1 MKIKKLTI
9 HGFKS
14 FVDKVTLNFP
24 SGTSGIIGP
33 NGCGKSNIVDA
44 IRWVL
49 GEQNAR
55 HLRGKQM
62 EDIIFN
68 GSESRKPLG
77 MAEVVLTFSNEEG
90 LAPAHF
96 ANFSEI
102 EISRRLYRSGESE
115 YYVNRVQSRLRDIV
129 DLFTDTGIG
138 TRAYSII
145 EQGQVGWLIS
155 AKPEDRRSVFEEAA
169 GINKFK
175 HKKDAALRRLESTR
189 ENLTRV
195 SDIIS
200 EVKRQLNSLNRQAR
214 KAERYKALRE
224 ELKELELLLSSIEH
238 SRMKAELSDLMRRL
252 EAVKDEEVSLG
263 ALSTAKEEQ
272 AEELK
277 VEFLGVEGEYKA
289 IRERSF
295 GLERSIQ
302 DEERKSALAGM
313 RVEELKR
320 AEERL
325 STEISELS
333 GARDAAAAEIE
344 ALSAS
349 LSALGSE
356 IEAESGLLAG
366 HSSSLEGVS
375 SELRGKE
382 EARSGLKAESLKL
395 STRLTETRHAIQN
408 CLREEEDLRAREARS
423 RKELENVS
431 IELASREGPL
441 GALKARIA
449 EAESG
454 KGAIEAEIGAIRSM
468 LESLESERAAKSNET
483 QRARDEYSKASAT
496 LATLEEMERNFE
508 SVKGGAKAIM
518 QRADRSG
525 VYGLIADCIETSPG
539 YEKAVE
545 AVLADKLQ
553 YVLVESAKEG
563 IEAIEYL
570 RSKGAGRGSFV
581 PVRDARPVASPVPAE
596 GWGAGNIRA
605 LGSEMKIKNGYEEI
619 VNYLLGDVFLA
630 DSLEDALSAW
640 RESGGFRAFV
650 TPEGDMVDAQG
661 VITGGGAI
669 SDGGILQRRNE
680 TRKVRARAGEL
691 EKAIAALEEALRSV
705 QEAIQSEG
713 ARLESSRERL
723 HAADIEKVNLLSELK
738 REETEIERLG
748 RLRGTLLAESSQ
760 AAERLLGTSERKASL
775 SSELEGTERELA
787 EKERSISGLSDE
799 IGALAARKEEISN
812 IVTEARV
819 RLASSRERLEAQKR
833 ALAEKERAVSDTGL
847 RIQSRQ
853 ADIEKGRV
861 EAEEKKEELAL
872 IKERLEGLLAKVDEI
887 KKEETEK
894 AEALE
899 NITGQIK
906 TAEHE
911 LKEVKARYSELGEL
925 KGELTIE
932 IREKELAIAN
942 LIERMREKYSSAVGE
957 FRPAEGEAIPSVE
970 ELEEKRSDM
979 REKIASLGEV
989 SLSALE
995 EYNDLERRHQF
1006 LLDQQADLTKSVESL
1021 HTAIQRINRTTRERF
1036 KTTFDEINAKF
1047 QETFPRF
1054 FSGGRA
1060 ELRLTDDSDILEAGV
1075 EIVAQPPGKRLQNI
1089 TLLSGG
1095 EKALTATALIF
1106 AIFLIKPSPFCLLD
1120 EVDAPLDDANIDRFN
1135 LFVRDMSKIS
1145 QFLLITHNKKTMEM
1159 ADSLY
1164 GITMQEPGVSK
1175 VITLKF

>member
-1 MKIKKLTI
+1 MKIKKLSI

-14 FVDKVTLNFP
+14 FVDKVILQFP

-115 YYVNRVQSRLRDIV
+115 YYINRVQSRLRDIV

-175 HKKDAALRRLESTR
+175 HKKDAALRRLESTK

-200 EVKRQLNSLNRQAR
+200 EVKRQLNSLNRQAK

-224 ELKELELLLSSIEH
+224 ELKGLELLLSSIEH
-238 SRMKAELSDLMRRL
+238 SRMKAELAGIAKRL
-252 EAVKDEEVSLG
+252 EAVKDEEVSLA
-263 ALSTAKEEQ
+263 ALSAAREEEV
-272 AEELK
+272 EELK

-289 IRERSF
+289 IRERAF

-302 DEERKSALAGM
+302 DEEGKSALAGM
-313 RVEELKR
+313 RVEELRR

-325 STEISELS
+325 SAEISELS

-344 ALSAS
+344 ELTSS
-349 LSALGSE
+349 LSALASG

-366 HSSSLEGVS
+366 HSSSLES
-375 SELRGKE
+375 ISAELRGKE

-395 STRLTETRHAIQN
+395 STRLTEAKHAIQN
-408 CLREEEDLRAREARS
+408 CLREEEDLRVREARS

-431 IELASREGPL
+431 VELASKEGPL
-441 GALKARIA
+441 GALKVRIND
-449 EAESG
+449 AESG
-454 KGAIEAEIGAIRSM
+454 KGSLEAELAAIRSR
-468 LESLESERAAKSNET
+468 LESLEAERAAKGHEAM
-483 QRARDEYSKASAT
+483 RARDEYSKASAT
-496 LATLEEMERNFE
+496 LAALEEMERNFE
-508 SVKGGAKAIM
+508 NVNGGAKAIM
-518 QRADRSG
+518 QRTEKYG

-563 IEAIEYL
+563 VEAIEYL

-581 PVRDARPVASPVPAE
+581 PVKDARPVAAPVPAE
-596 GWGAGNIRA
+596 GWGAANVRS
-605 LGSEMKIKNGYEEI
+605 LGSEMRVKDGYEEV
-619 VNYLLGDVFLA
+619 VNHLLGDVFLA
-630 DSLEDALSAW
+630 DSIEDALSAW
-640 RESGGFRAFV
+640 KESGGFRAFV
-650 TPEGDMVDAQG
+650 TPDGDMIDAQG
-661 VITGGGAI
+661 VITGGG
-669 SDGGILQRRNE
+669 SVSGGGILQRRNE

-691 EKAIAALEEALRSV
+691 EKAIASLEEALRSV
-705 QEAIQSEG
+705 QDAVQSEG
-713 ARLESSRERL
+713 ARLESLRERL

-738 REETEIERLG
+738 REESEAERLQG
-748 RLRGTLLAESSQ
+748 ARGALEADAAE
-760 AAERLLGTSERKASL
+760 AAERLQRISDRKASL
-775 SSELEGTERELA
+775 SAELEGLERELA
-787 EKERSISGLSDE
+787 EKESAISALSDE
-799 IGALAARKEEISN
+799 ISALASKREELSN

-833 ALAEKERAVSDTGL
+833 ALAEKERAVSETGA
-847 RIQSRQ
+847 RIEARQ

-861 EAEEKKEELAL
+861 EAEEKKGEIAL
-872 IKERLEGLLAKVDEI
+872 IKERLADLLAKVDEI
-887 KKEETEK
+887 KKEETAK

-899 NITGQIK
+899 AITGRIK

-911 LKEVKARYSELGEL
+911 LKEVKARYSEVGEL
-925 KGELTIE
+925 KGDLVIE
-932 IREKELAIAN
+932 IREKELAISN
-942 LIERMREKYSSAVGE
+942 LHERIREKYSAAVGE
-957 FRPAEGEAIPSVE
+957 YRPADGEAAPSVE
-970 ELEEKRSDM
+970 ELEERRSDM
-979 REKIASLGEV
+979 REKISSLGEV
-989 SLSALE
+989 SLSALD

-1036 KTTFDEINAKF
+1036 RTTFDEINAKF

-1054 FSGGRA
+1054 FNGGRA

-1075 EIVAQPPGKRLQNI
+1075 EIAAQPPGKRLQNI
-1089 TLLSGG
+1089 SLLSGG